1 MYNLLNKKS
10 IFIFLTFIIIIFLW
24 LLIDLLYSRLIYKE
38 VSYGCFN
45 YNTTASFYD
54 LKPNCFSKEKI
65 VKTTNAYNVFTDENG
80 YRYSGEKKNK
90 KEKLLVFLGDSF
102 TYGVG
107 LNFNETFVG
116 KISNEKK
123 EYNVL
128 NLAIPSYSP
137 TAYLYQLEILLKK
150 GFKPTKIILSID
162 LSDISDEAGRWDKKD
177 NNGKPFIIKKAT
189 NVFPGEKIY
198 KNRWKKF
205 KYTNF
210 VGTKTISNFLNT
222 KLRLMRIKYK
232 KIIKKDY
239 TELGITRMGDFT
251 FKKFDELDQKWWLP
265 YGIEGGLGKVEH
277 NIKKISKLS
286 KENNAEFYILIYPWA
301 VTLEYGQENF
311 NWEDYGKKL
320 CKISDCN
327 KLINSFPEFTQHKE
341 EYENWSTNLFFL
353 HDVHLNEDGHK
364 ITAKKILKEAF

>member
-1 MYNLLNKKS
+1 
-10 IFIFLTFIIIIFLW
+10 
-24 LLIDLLYSRLIYKE
+24 
-38 VSYGCFN
+38 
-45 YNTTASFYD
+45 
-54 LKPNCFSKEKI
+54 
-65 VKTTNAYNVFTDENG
+65 
-80 YRYSGEKKNK
+80 
-90 KEKLLVFLGDSF
+90 
-102 TYGVG
+102 
-107 LNFNETFVG
+107 
-116 KISNEKK
+116 
-123 EYNVL
+123 
-128 NLAIPSYSP
+128 
-137 TAYLYQLEILLKK
+137 
-150 GFKPTKIILSID
+150 
-162 LSDISDEAGRWDKKD
+162 
-177 NNGKPFIIKKAT
+177 
-189 NVFPGEKIY
+189 
-198 KNRWKKF
+198 
-205 KYTNF
+205 
-210 VGTKTISNFLNT
+210 
-222 KLRLMRIKYK
+222 MRIKYK